1 MLKIKYRKVYNR
13 KNKLNRQGEAL
24 VQVEA
29 YLDKR
34 KIYFSTHIYVAPEC
48 WNREKSQIV
57 NHPHRDE
64 LNGMIHEFILK
75 LQWKELECWKKGIP
89 VSLDVLRSEAC
100 NRPAGACDSFVSLG
114 KQWVETSAR
123 RESTKQN
130 LYTTLDLLDRF
141 CRGLPLTKLTYA
153 MLQDFECWLR
163 MRRYKQNTI
172 AKHLT
177 HLRTLVK
184 EAVRRGYLPAKNNPF
199 YSYKIRTTAGKHVF
213 LLPDELEKLE
223 SLVLPARKN
232 VLQHVLDAFLF
243 CCYAG
248 LRYSDF
254 TSLSPANIV
263 DIGQER
269 WLIYHSVKTGTEVRL
284 PLFVLF
290 GGKALGIL
298 EKYQNRLEDFFRLGD
313 NSNTNKR
320 LRLIGQMAGVDT
332 PISFHTARHTN
343 ATLLIYNGVN
353 ITTVQ
358 KLLGHKSVR
367 TTQIYANVMDQT
379 LVHDLKSHS
388 L

>member
-1 MLKIKYRKVYNR
+1 MSKIVYKLIFDRK
-13 KNKLNRQGEAL
+13 KCLNRYGMGL
-24 VQVEA
+24 VQIEA
-29 YLDKR
+29 CQGKQ
-34 KIYFSTHIYVAPEC
+34 KKYFSTHVYLLPHQWDIRKQLV
-48 WNREKSQIV
+48 R
-57 NHPHRDE
+57 NHPNAE
-64 LNGMIHEFILK
+64 ALNHLIHQYIADVER
-75 LQWKELECWKKGIP
+75 KELQLWKRGKP
-89 VSLDVLRSEAC
+89 VSLEMLKAELEGVTQEESFIDFFAREVKDSDV
-100 NRPAGACDSFVSLG
+100 
-114 KQWVETSAR
+114 K
-123 RESTKQN
+123 ESTRNNQ
-130 LYTTLDLLDRF
+130 LSTWQLLRGFRPSVLFSDLTFDF
-141 CRGLPLTKLTYA
+141 VA
-153 MLQDFECWLR
+153 DFELYLR
-163 MRRYKQNTI
+163 RRGYHTNTI
-172 AKHLT
+172 AKHIKHLRRQVNAAVNKGFLEEQHNPFRNYRIKMIPGRHT
-177 HLRTLVK
+177 HLTP
-184 EAVRRGYLPAKNNPF
+184 E
-199 YSYKIRTTAGKHVF
+199 
-213 LLPDELEKLE
+213 ELTKLE
-223 SLVLPARKN
+223 LFHPLETHRN
-232 VLQHVLDAFLF
+232 LYHVLDAFLF

-379 LVHDLKSHS
+379 LVHDLRSHS